1 MKDYYSSKAG
11 RYTYAEVGKNRK
23 YEKQVQQKKAKY
35 CLYAFCCAVAIVALV
50 LLFSKS
56 NFFALQSFGFL
67 NPDNRADF
75 PSNSN
80 VGRRRTEGGDDQ
92 RQDNDMEQGQGAL
105 KSRVRGSK
113 NVVVDQLIKMQE
125 QQTNKVNVRLRNI
138 ESAISE
144 IKTKSTKYD
153 RLLEEL
159 SKKLQEHDM
168 SITKLTT
175 ASVIGSRDEHRNKN
189 GNEPQLPSSKTFSKK
204 QLEVIEATKHSW
216 VAYEKYGFGGMKSNQ
231 SANLSTWFNIGLTLV
246 DSLDTLLLMGLNE
259 VKSKEWVATA

>member
-1 MKDYYSSKAG
+1 MKGLYRSNAARYS
-11 RYTYAEVGKNRK
+11 YAEVGKNRK

-35 CLYAFCCAVAIVALV
+35 CLYAFCCAVVIVVLI
-50 LLFSKS
+50 LLFSQW
-56 NFFALQSFGFL
+56 NFFAFQTFAFL
-67 NPDNRADF
+67 NPGARADF
-75 PSNSN
+75 SSNSN
-80 VGRRRTEGGDDQ
+80 VDGRRAEANDEQ
-92 RQDNDMEQGQGAL
+92 RQGNDMERGQGAL

-168 SITKLTT
+168 SITKLNT

-189 GNEPQLPSSKTFSKK
+189 GN
-204 QLEVIEATKHSW
+204 
-216 VAYEKYGFGGMKSNQ
+216 
-231 SANLSTWFNIGLTLV
+231 
-246 DSLDTLLLMGLNE
+246 
-259 VKSKEWVATA
+259 

>member
-1 MKDYYSSKAG
+1 MPPLASLQVQERRIPCIALGVDEGLLQLEGLAVHLCRGGEKQKVRKAG
-11 RYTYAEVGKNRK
+11 AAE
-23 YEKQVQQKKAKY
+23 ESQV
-35 CLYAFCCAVAIVALV
+35 LPVRV
-50 LLFSKS
+50 LLCSGNSCTSSSIFKS

-105 KSRVRGSK
+105 SQGSVAA

-168 SITKLTT
+168 SITKLNT

-216 VAYEKYGFGGMKSNQ
+216 MAYEKYGLWMKSNQ
-231 SANLSTWFNIGLTLV
+231 SAKLITHGLIL
-246 DSLDTLLLMGLNE
+246 G
-259 VKSKEWVATA
+259 

>member
-1 MKDYYSSKAG
+1 M
-11 RYTYAEVGKNRK
+11 GKNRK

-35 CLYAFCCAVAIVALV
+35 CLYAFCCAVAIVVLV
-50 LLFSKS
+50 LLFSQW
-56 NFFALQSFGFL
+56 NFFAFRTFGFL
-67 NPDNRADF
+67 NPGDRADF

-80 VGRRRTEGGDDQ
+80 VGGRRAEANDEQ
-92 RQDNDMEQGQGAL
+92 RQGTTWNGARCFEV
-105 KSRVRGSK
+105 KGPWSK

-125 QQTNKVNVRLRNI
+125 QQTNKVNVRLKNI

-153 RLLEEL
+153 RLLKEL

-168 SITKLTT
+168 SITKLNT

-189 GNEPQLPSSKTFSKK
+189 GNEPQLPSSKTFSKN

-216 VAYEKYGFGGMKSNQ
+216 MAYEKYGFGRDEIKPISKTYH
-231 SANLSTWFNIGLTLV
+231 TWFGIGLTLV
-246 DSLDTLLLMGLNE
+246 DSLDTLLLMGLNDE
-259 VKSKEWVATA
+259 YQRAKDWVATQLRFDVNRT